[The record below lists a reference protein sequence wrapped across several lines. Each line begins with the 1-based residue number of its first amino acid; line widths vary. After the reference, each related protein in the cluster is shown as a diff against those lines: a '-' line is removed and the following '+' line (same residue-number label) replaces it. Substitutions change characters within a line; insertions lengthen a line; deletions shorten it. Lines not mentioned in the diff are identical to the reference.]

1 MMAYI
6 WKGNEKI
13 VFSDYEGIPFTPL
26 IKQIERTFAEKS
38 SG

>member
-13 VFSDYEGIPFTPL
+13 VFSDYGGIADL
-26 IKQIERTFAEKS
+26 DNS
-38 SG
+38 SDFCMALANL